1 MPSIPLFR
9 QCPPDEP
16 GAPCINDWIYAASCA
31 LKRAN
36 VDQARAA
43 DTLRTAMTRK
53 EKFPR
58 EIDRQVERAY
68 GVASL
73 PCTTTRKTDT
83 ELFNPDLL
91 IERASQIDFA
101 VMPDWLR
108 ARSPHALTVTPTQF
122 LDALFEPSERVMVM
136 RSYGDAGF
144 PYQPCNADHAERLE
158 RVLKHNEKGA
168 WFICNP
174 TDGRGKKGENIT
186 DWRYCLL
193 ESDEEDYGQCWL
205 RMLVQEPLRIVA
217 LTESGNTSIHALI
230 RINATCR
237 IEFDSVT
244 KSLAETYG
252 PLGACIKSLTTDER
266 LTRLS
271 NVTRGDNQRSQR
283 LLYLNPS
290 ADATPILH
298 REAFEPLF

>member
-1 MPSIPLFR
+1 MPSISLFR
-9 QCPPDEP
+9 PCPPDEP
-16 GAPCINDWIYAASCA
+16 GAQCINDWIYAAACT
-31 LKRAN
+31 LKRSR
-36 VDQARAA
+36 VDQSRAV
-43 DTLRTAMTRK
+43 DSLRDAMTRK

-58 EIDRQVERAY
+58 EIERQVERAY

-73 PCTTTRKTDT
+73 PCATTRKADVQQ
-83 ELFNPDLL
+83 FNPDLL

-108 ARSPHALTVTPTQF
+108 ARSPNAVNVTPTQF
-122 LDALFEPSERVMVM
+122 LDALFKPSERVMVM
-136 RSYGDAGF
+136 RSYSDSGF
-144 PYQPCNADHAERLE
+144 PYQPRNADHAERIE

-174 TDGRGKKGENIT
+174 TDGKGKKGENIT

-205 RMLVQEPLRIVA
+205 RMLVQESLRIVA
-217 LTESGNTSIHALI
+217 LTESGNTSVHALI

-237 IEFDSVT
+237 TDFDSVT

-252 PLGACIKSLTTDER
+252 PLGVCIKSLTTDER
-266 LTRLS
+266 LTRLA
-271 NVTRGDNQRSQR
+271 NVTRGDNSQSQR

-290 ADATPILH
+290 ADLTPIMY
-298 REAFEPLF
+298 REPFEPLF